1 MNRFTETQLEQA
13 FIEMLQEQKYTYLKG
28 GDIDR
33 SPNEVLIKED
43 LRDYLHT
50 RYKHEQ
56 ITPVEI
62 ESIIRQLES
71 FPSSDLYESNKAI
84 MKMISDGFP
93 LKRED
98 RSKKDLFVQPI
109 DFRKYAS
116 SILVRDKEKL
126 VKPPIP
132 TACAFRPAKMRD
144 YIYKPSVT
152 RISVFNHSL
161 LPNASESLPIS
172 YPYLPSPNSQIK
184 VHRTQNGLFA
194 G

>member
-116 SILVRDKEKL
+116 PILVRDKEISKAPNPYSL
-126 VKPPIP
+126 RIP
-132 TACAFRPAKMRD
+132 SRKNAGLHLQAFGHAHK
-144 YIYKPSVT
+144 
-152 RISVFNHSL
+152 RIQPLASSECFGITPNFIPLSSL
-161 LPNASESLPIS
+161 SKFPD
-172 YPYLPSPNSQIK
+172 
-184 VHRTQNGLFA
+184 
-194 G
+194 